1 MSGGLIHLVAIDR
14 GSPMTMIT
22 SNVGSVYS
30 NDSIILNLDSIVNNL
45 PRNTD
50 LMLPEYILVDMNMQ
64 PAGHNAEYIIQN
76 YRLVFNMGGQDK
88 YLPLQILD
96 YLEKASLT
104 PRNKLKIPINFN
116 YFFNINDGIPL
127 VAIQYHNISVNIE
140 PMTTGGILNNAS
152 IICKGKYLDVEERR
166 NIVRNG
172 LEFRCREINTLHLES
187 TTLEKTFNIY
197 GGGLIGGII
206 LRINNLDTSIENI
219 TGIEFFLNGQS
230 RHNFNGDLIDT
241 QCQRLATNAIY
252 IPMNLDG
259 DLRSEI
265 NSNALN
271 LSRIDDFQIKITT
284 NLNSGFNIT
293 AYAIQPNLYRI
304 MNGMIGIVFSYNL
317 SLTAHEPIDRRGA
330 VGRMPAVAT
339 PMAPQMAP
347 QMPPSQQ
354 QPAVIQW
361 IVGKID
367 FPISEDI
374 NCPIMYEPIDI
385 SQGVCK
391 CNRCNNIFGYNAF
404 KIWITEQ
411 SRSCPVCRNTN
422 IENKYYT
429 VSGEPITTDA
439 NHIRR
444 NGNFILEPF
453 VLQNGDYIDQD
464 GNFHGEEDTR
474 TEPVRQITPR
484 TRLTTPRTRLTTNS
498 AEYTRRLENGS
509 RRGLINISRTRNI
522 NTGINTGTR
531 TNTRANNHCNIL

>member
-1 MSGGLIHLVAIDR
+1 MPGGLIHLVAIDR
-14 GSPMTMIT
+14 GSPMTIAT
-22 SNVGSVYS
+22 ASNVGSVYA
-30 NDSIILNLDSIVNNL
+30 NDSIILNLDSMFNNL
-45 PRNTD
+45 PRTTD
-50 LMLPEYILVDMNMQ
+50 VMLPEYILVDMNTQ
-64 PAGHNAEYIIQN
+64 PAGHNVEYIIKN
-76 YRLVFNMGGQDK
+76 YRLVFNIGGQSK
-88 YLPLQILD
+88 YIPLQILD

-116 YFFNINDGIPL
+116 YFFNNNDGFPL
-127 VAIQYHNISVNIE
+127 VAIQYHTISVNIE
-140 PMTTGGILNNAS
+140 HMTTGGRLNNAS
-152 IICKGKYLDVEERR
+152 IICKGKYLDIEERR
-166 NIVRNG
+166 NIARHPFQ
-172 LEFRCREINTLHLES
+172 FRAREINALHLES

-219 TGIEFFLNGQS
+219 TGIEFFLNGHN

-259 DLRSEI
+259 DLRSDI

-304 MNGMIGIVFSYNL
+304 MDGMIGTVFLYNL
-317 SLTAHEPIDRRGA
+317 SLTTPEPIDRRGA

-339 PMAPQMAP
+339 P
-347 QMPPSQQ
+347 MPPSQQ

-411 SRSCPVCRNTN
+411 SRSCPICRNTN

-429 VSGEPITTDA
+429 VSGEPITTDVNNNLIVPMSVPVPA
-439 NHIRR
+439 VVFDRDVQIHDDDDRYMDI
-444 NGNFILEPF
+444 
-453 VLQNGDYIDQD
+453 D

-484 TRLTTPRTRLTTNS
+484 TRLTNNS
-498 AEYTRRLENGS
+498 AEYTSTRRLENGS

-522 NTGINTGTR
+522 NTGTNTGINTR
-531 TNTRANNHCNIL
+531 SNNHCNIL